1 MFKYIIRRVYI
12 YVRKDDLM
20 KKFILVLVFAFAFV
34 GCQKANTTT
43 PTDTNAKN
51 ETQVTDTTDEKAT
64 DQTAAENISLEDAL
78 KVFTD
83 KYPES
88 NIEDISFDVD
98 NKVAKYEIE
107 AFDESNEYDMEISS
121 KDGSIIKDNF
131 KKDNTANK
139 KAIDTALVSKV
150 DNLVA
155 ATIKDAG
162 SDYYL
167 DSYSIDYEETG
178 AYTELDIEVKDSNGK
193 DIEYRYNM
201 ETGELIKKDL

>member
-20 KKFILVLVFAFAFV
+20 KKFILVLVFALGFA
-34 GCQKANTTT
+34 GCQKANT
-43 PTDTNAKN
+43 PAPADTNTKN
-51 ETQVTDTTDEKAT
+51 DSQVSDTIDEKAT
-64 DQTAAENISLEDAL
+64 DQAAAENISLEDAI

-83 KYPES
+83 KYPEA

-107 AFDESNEYDMEISS
+107 AFDDSNEYDMEIAA

-131 KKDNTANK
+131 EKDNTANK
-139 KAIDTALVSKV
+139 KAIDTSLISKV
-150 DNLVA
+150 DDFVA
-155 ATIKDAG
+155 ETIKDAG

-167 DSYSIDYEETG
+167 DSYSIDYEESG
-178 AYTELDIEVKDSNGK
+178 AYTQLEVEVKDSNGK
-193 DIEYRYNM
+193 DIEYKYNM

>member
-1 MFKYIIRRVYI
+1 
-12 YVRKDDLM
+12 M
-20 KKFILVLVFAFAFV
+20 KKFILVLVFALGFA
-34 GCQKANTTT
+34 GCQKANT
-43 PTDTNAKN
+43 PAPAETDTKN

-83 KYPES
+83 KYPEA

-98 NKVAKYEIE
+98 NNVAKYEIE
-107 AFDESNEYDMEISS
+107 AFDDSNEYDMEIAA

-131 KKDNTANK
+131 EKDNTANK
-139 KAIDTALVSKV
+139 KAIDTSLISKV
-150 DNLVA
+150 DDFVA
-155 ATIKDAG
+155 ETIKDAG

-167 DSYSIDYEETG
+167 DSYSIEYEETG
-178 AYTELDIEVKDSNGK
+178 AYTQLEVDVKNSNGK
-193 DIEYRYNM
+193 DIEYKYNM

>member
-1 MFKYIIRRVYI
+1 
-12 YVRKDDLM
+12 M

-43 PTDTNAKN
+43 PTDTDTKN

-64 DQTAAENISLEDAL
+64 DQKDVTSISLEDAL

-83 KYPES
+83 KYPEA

-98 NKVAKYEIE
+98 NNIAKYEIE
-107 AFDESNEYDMEISS
+107 AFDESNEYEIEISA
-121 KDGSIIKDNF
+121 KDGSIMKDKSEN
-131 KKDNTANK
+131 DNTANK
-139 KAIDTALVSKV
+139 KAIDTSLISKV
-150 DNLVA
+150 DDFVA
-155 ATIKDAG
+155 EIIKDAG

-167 DSYSIDYEETG
+167 DSYSIDYDETG
-178 AYTELDIEVKDSNGK
+178 AYTQLEVEVKNSNGK
-193 DIEYRYNM
+193 DIEYKYNM

>member
-1 MFKYIIRRVYI
+1 
-12 YVRKDDLM
+12 M

-43 PTDTNAKN
+43 PTDTNTKN
-51 ETQVTDTTDEKAT
+51 ETQVSDKTDKTTTDQA
-64 DQTAAENISLEDAL
+64 AAENISLEDAI

-83 KYPES
+83 KYPEA

-98 NKVAKYEIE
+98 NNVAKYEIE
-107 AFDESNEYDMEISS
+107 AFDDSNEYDMEISA

-131 KKDNTANK
+131 EKDNTANK
-139 KAIDTALVSKV
+139 KAIDTSLISKV
-150 DNLVA
+150 DDFVA
-155 ATIKDAG
+155 ETIKDAG

-167 DSYSIDYEETG
+167 DSYSIDYEESG
-178 AYTELDIEVKDSNGK
+178 AYTQLEVEVKNSNGK
-193 DIEYRYNM
+193 DIEYKYNM

>member
-1 MFKYIIRRVYI
+1 
-12 YVRKDDLM
+12 M

-43 PTDTNAKN
+43 PTDTDTKN
-51 ETQVTDTTDEKAT
+51 ETQVTDTIDEKAT
-64 DQTAAENISLEDAL
+64 DQKDVTSISLEDAI

-83 KYPES
+83 KYPEA

-98 NKVAKYEIE
+98 NNVAKYEIE
-107 AFDESNEYDMEISS
+107 AFDDSNEYDMEIAA

-131 KKDNTANK
+131 EKDNTANK
-139 KAIDTALVSKV
+139 KAIDTSLISKV
-150 DNLVA
+150 DDFVA
-155 ATIKDAG
+155 ETIKDAG

-167 DSYSIDYEETG
+167 DSYSMDYEETG
-178 AYTELDIEVKDSNGK
+178 AYTQLEVEVKNSNGK
-193 DIEYRYNM
+193 DIEYKYNM

>member
-1 MFKYIIRRVYI
+1 
-12 YVRKDDLM
+12 M

-64 DQTAAENISLEDAL
+64 DQKDVTSISLEDAI

-83 KYPES
+83 KYPEA

-98 NKVAKYEIE
+98 NNVAKYEIE
-107 AFDESNEYDMEISS
+107 AFDDSNEYDMEIAA
-121 KDGSIIKDNF
+121 KDGSIIKD
-131 KKDNTANK
+131 KSEKDNTANK
-139 KAIDTALVSKV
+139 KAIDTSLISKV
-150 DNLVA
+150 DDFVA
-155 ATIKDAG
+155 ETIKDAG

-167 DSYSIDYEETG
+167 DSYSIDYEESG
-178 AYTELDIEVKDSNGK
+178 AYTKLEVEVKNSNGK
-193 DIEYRYNM
+193 DIEYKYNM

>member
-1 MFKYIIRRVYI
+1 
-12 YVRKDDLM
+12 M

-64 DQTAAENISLEDAL
+64 DQKDVTSISLEDAI

-83 KYPES
+83 KYPEA

-107 AFDESNEYDMEISS
+107 AFDDSNEYDMEIAA

-131 KKDNTANK
+131 EKDNTANK
-139 KAIDTALVSKV
+139 KAIDTSLISKV
-150 DNLVA
+150 DDFVA
-155 ATIKDAG
+155 ETIKDAG

-167 DSYSIDYEETG
+167 DSYSMDYEESG
-178 AYTELDIEVKDSNGK
+178 AYTQLEVEVKNSNGK
-193 DIEYRYNM
+193 DIEYKYNM

>member
-1 MFKYIIRRVYI
+1 
-12 YVRKDDLM
+12 M

-64 DQTAAENISLEDAL
+64 DQKDITSISLEDAI

-83 KYPES
+83 KYPEA

-98 NKVAKYEIE
+98 NNVAKYEIE
-107 AFDESNEYDMEISS
+107 AFDDSNEYDMEIAA

-131 KKDNTANK
+131 EKDNTTDK
-139 KAIDTALVSKV
+139 KAIDTSLISKV
-150 DNLVA
+150 DDFVSDA
-155 ATIKDAG
+155 IKDAG

-178 AYTELDIEVKDSNGK
+178 AYTELDIEVKDSNGT
-193 DIEYRYNM
+193 DIEYKYNM

>member
-1 MFKYIIRRVYI
+1 
-12 YVRKDDLM
+12 M

-64 DQTAAENISLEDAL
+64 DQKDVTSISLEDAI

-83 KYPES
+83 KYPEA

-98 NKVAKYEIE
+98 NNVAKYEIE
-107 AFDESNEYDMEISS
+107 AFDDSNEYDMEIAA

-131 KKDNTANK
+131 EKDNTANK
-139 KAIDTALVSKV
+139 KAVDTALVSKV
-150 DNLVA
+150 DDLVA
-155 ATIKDAG
+155 ETIKDAG
-162 SDYYL
+162 ADYYL

-178 AYTELDIEVKDSNGK
+178 AYNQLDVEVKNSNDK
-193 DIEYRYNM
+193 DIEYKYNL
-201 ETGELIKKDL
+201 ETGELIEKEQ